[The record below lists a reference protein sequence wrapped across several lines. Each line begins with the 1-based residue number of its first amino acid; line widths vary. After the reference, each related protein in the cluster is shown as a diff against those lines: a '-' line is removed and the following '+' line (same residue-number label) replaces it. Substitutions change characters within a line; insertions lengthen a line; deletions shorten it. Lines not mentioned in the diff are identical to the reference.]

1 MSAYQ
6 ENGDAA
12 EPLLVGVETVA
23 KLISVSTRSVW
34 RLVSAGK
41 LFPPVY
47 VGNLARWSHA
57 RLKRWIELGC
67 PPVAGDKSGEPR
79 SGVDLQAEQTG

>member
-1 MSAYQ
+1 MSANQ

-41 LFPPVY
+41 LFRPVR
-47 VGNLARWSHA
+47 VGNAARWSYA
-57 RLKRWIELGC
+57 RLKQWTEMDC
-67 PPVAGDKSGEPR
+67 PQVAGNESGESR
-79 SGVDLQAEQTG
+79 SGVDLQAEQAG

>member
-1 MSAYQ
+1 MSANQ
-6 ENGDAA
+6 ESGDAA
-12 EPLLVGVETVA
+12 EPLLVGVGTVA
-23 KLISVSTRSVW
+23 RLISVSTRSVW
-34 RLVSAGK
+34 RMVSAGK

-67 PPVAGDKSGEPR
+67 PPVTSDESGEPK